1 MKKKKITT
9 NTIPY
14 TKHIPVQGN
23 ITKPLLD
30 KKTGT
35 TISTDDAD
43 IMDITNNRYEQ
54 DEIADQLNANV
65 TKDERKLL
73 DDAAIKINSTDQ
85 TALENAKP
93 DQYDDDGELLNEKTG
108 LSGNDLD
115 VPGSELDNANEK
127 IGEEDEENNSYSM
140 DDEHED
146 NNNTR
151 Q

>member
-1 MKKKKITT
+1 MKKKKTT
-9 NTIPY
+9 MDPVPY
-14 TKHIPVQGN
+14 TKHIPVQDN
-23 ITKPLLD
+23 ITKPPLG

-35 TISTDDAD
+35 TTLTDDAD
-43 IMDITNNRYEQ
+43 GMDITNKRDEQ
-54 DEIADQLNANV
+54 DEIADRLNTNV
-65 TKDERKLL
+65 TKNERKLL
-73 DDAAIKINSTDQ
+73 DDAATKVNSTDQ
-85 TALENAKP
+85 TALENTKP
-93 DQYDDDGELLNEKTG
+93 DQYDDGEPLNEKTG

-140 DDEHED
+140 DDEHEE